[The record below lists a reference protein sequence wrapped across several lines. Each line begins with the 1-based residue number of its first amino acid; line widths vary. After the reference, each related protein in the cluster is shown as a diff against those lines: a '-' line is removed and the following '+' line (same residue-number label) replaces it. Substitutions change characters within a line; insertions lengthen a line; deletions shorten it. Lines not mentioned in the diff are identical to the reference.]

1 MLVCPILNF
10 EQIIADAVVGITFI
24 RNILATT
31 FVFALTPWVAAVRLQ
46 NVMLT
51 FAMIAVLVL
60 GGATVGF
67 IMYGKRMRSATVSV
81 YQVYARRQMDTR
93 SL

>member
-1 MLVCPILNF
+1 MMYSVLMF
-10 EQIIADAVVGITFI
+10 EQIIADSVVGITFI
-24 RNILATT
+24 RNVLATT

-51 FAMIAVLVL
+51 FAMITVLVL
-60 GGATVGF
+60 GGATVAL
-67 IMYGKRMRSATVSV
+67 IIYGKRLRSATVGV

-93 SL
+93 SS